1 MRDFFLEI
9 GSFFVDPT
17 QRWCR
22 SWITSGIWGFW
33 LCRFS
38 RQATLLRF
46 YSLLLWN
53 LVLAPR
59 VLLRWI
65 NVELWLLRLFDR
77 ARPALFILGLRLCR
91 FWLFVWARLLLLL
104 LIVGVLVLI
113 TRIYL
118 ILVFGFFGLRE
129 NIVLQLWITAR
140 FRNLTCLSIGLVV
153 HHMFGES
160 LTKVGLFMGFR
171 HRVSIVGVGVVFLLV
186 KFLQVCVVLVQ
197 ECVRRAY
204 VRALH
209 IHIAFWASTVTLS
222 ERSHAWVLER
232 SFIGVTSCVLGL
244 HVVKLVL
251 RRVS

>member
-17 QRWCR
+17 QRWCG

-38 RQATLLRF
+38 RLTTLLWF

-53 LVLAPR
+53 LVLAFR

-65 NVELWLLRLFDR
+65 NVELWLLRLLDR

-104 LIVGVLVLI
+104 LIAGVLVLI

-118 ILVFGFFGLRE
+118 ILVIGSFWLRE
-129 NIVLQLWITAR
+129 NIVLELWITAL
-140 FRNLTCLSIGLVV
+140 FRRLTCLSVGLVV

-160 LTKVGLFMGFR
+160 LTKVGLFVVFR

-186 KFLQVCVVLVQ
+186 KFLQICVVLVQ

-209 IHIAFWASTVTLS
+209 IHIAFWASTIALS
-222 ERSHAWVLER
+222 ERSYAWVLKR

-251 RRVS
+251 RRVT